1 MERKLDNK
9 MKRELSYVATL
20 NDRNIS
26 LVSIRKQQ
34 AACDVPELLII
45 GEKSKTAS
53 PVKASSNLQ
62 KEEKLLQSYSMGMT
76 EVNTVERQALSNID
90 STSGC
95 ELKPTM
101 KHNFAF
107 DNMGYEES
115 SEAMPST
122 PSQEHTV
129 VVNIVGMTCQ
139 SCVQSIEGRIS
150 KVKGILRIKVSLEQN
165 NAVIRYLQ
173 LEINPEQICQ
183 EILDMGFDAS
193 IAEEKLT
200 TAAADSP
207 SLKEA
212 VVKLRVEGMT
222 CQSCVTNI
230 EGKIRKLHGVAK
242 IKVSLDN
249 KEAIIAYHPYII
261 QPDDLK
267 RHISDL
273 GYECTVKSKSAP
285 LKLGAIDLQR
295 LQNANP
301 RETPASLKSDGLDP
315 LATEMGS
322 TATVT
327 IQIEGMRCK
336 SCVRNIEGN
345 TSDLPG
351 IKSIKVSLE
360 QKCAVVQYSPDLIT
374 LSALQQAIES
384 LPPGNFK
391 VSLLNGSEVHEA
403 ASPSGAFT
411 YNVIRQPPKGTTQSA
426 VIKISGMTCNS
437 CVQSI
442 EGAISQRQGVQRVA
456 VSLAGSTGTIHY
468 DPAVT
473 SGEELRAAIEDMGF
487 DASVL
492 TDTATEEHRC
502 QPDASKAAVQPRA
515 PEPPRQGDASD
526 ALPDNPHPGGS
537 NQLSGA
543 TEEKC
548 VLQITGMTCAS
559 CVSTI
564 ERNLQKEDGIVS
576 VLVALMAGK
585 AEIKYKPEL
594 VQPLEIA
601 QLIQNLGFEVTIM
614 ENKAE
619 TEGQVE
625 LLITGMTCASCVH
638 NIESKLMRTNGVLSA
653 SVALATS
660 KAHVQFDPEI
670 IGPRDI
676 IKVIKEIGFHASV
689 AKRAPNAHNLD
700 HKKEIQQWR
709 KSFLYSLAFGIPV
722 VVIMIYMQIPSGE
735 DHGSKVLEQNLIPGL
750 SILNLLFFIL
760 CTFVQF
766 LGGWYFYVQ
775 AYKSLRHKTAN
786 MDVLIVLATT
796 IAYLYS
802 CVILI
807 VAIIE
812 KAEKSPVTFFDTPP
826 MLFVFIAL
834 GRWLEHIAK
843 GKTSEAL
850 AKLMSLQ
857 ATEATVVT
865 LGPGHSIVKE
875 EQVPVELVQRGDI
888 IKVVPGGKFPVDGKV
903 IEGSS
908 MADESLITGEPMPV
922 IKKPGS
928 TVIAGSINAY
938 GSLLVNATHVGSD
951 TTLAQIVK
959 LVEEAQMSKAPI
971 QQLADKFSGYFVPFI
986 IIVSTVTLIV
996 WITIGFVNF
1005 DIIKKYFPNQTKNIS
1020 KAEIILRFAFQTSIT
1035 VLSIA
1040 CPCSLGLATPT
1051 AVMVGTGVAAQ
1062 NGILIK
1068 GGKPLEMAHQI
1079 KTVMFDKTG
1088 TITCGVP
1095 KVMRVLLMGDTAVLP
1110 LKKVLAVVGT
1120 AEASSEHPLGM
1131 AVTKYC
1137 KEELGTESLGY
1148 CTDFQ
1153 AVPGCGISC
1162 KVGGVEAVLGRAED
1176 GPNKL
1181 DANRTGDSSAPLGD
1195 NAVIMLLESQGP
1207 SASQKYS
1214 VLIGN
1219 REWMRRNGLNITND
1233 VNDAMT
1239 NHEMKGQTAILVAI
1253 DGVLCGMIAIADIV
1267 KQEAALA
1274 VHTLQSMG
1282 IDVVLLTGDNRKTAK
1297 AIATQVGIKKVFAEV
1312 LPSHKVAKVQELQNG
1327 KKKVAMVGD
1336 GVNDSPALARAD
1348 VGIAIGTGTDVAIEA
1363 ADVVLIRNDLLD
1375 VVASIHLSKRTVR
1388 RIRINLILALIYNM
1402 LGIPIAA
1409 GVFMPVG
1416 LVLQPWMGS
1425 AAMAASSVSVLLS
1438 SLQLKCYKKP
1448 DTESYEAQAQGRM
1461 KPLTP
1466 SQISVH
1472 IGMDDRR
1479 RDSSK
1484 PSPWDQ
1490 TSQVSLSSLA
1500 SNRLLRRNGFIEEE
1514 GSKWSLLINGADEEQ
1529 YI

>member
-1 MERKLDNK
+1 
-9 MKRELSYVATL
+9 
-20 NDRNIS
+20 
-26 LVSIRKQQ
+26 
-34 AACDVPELLII
+34 
-45 GEKSKTAS
+45 
-53 PVKASSNLQ
+53 
-62 KEEKLLQSYSMGMT
+62 
-76 EVNTVERQALSNID
+76 
-90 STSGC
+90 
-95 ELKPTM
+95 
-101 KHNFAF
+101 
-107 DNMGYEES
+107 
-115 SEAMPST
+115 
-122 PSQEHTV
+122 
-129 VVNIVGMTCQ
+129 
-139 SCVQSIEGRIS
+139 
-150 KVKGILRIKVSLEQN
+150 KGIVSIKVSLEQN
-165 NAVIRYLQ
+165 NAVIKYL
-173 LEINPEQICQ
+173 LSEISPEQICQ
-183 EILDMGFDAS
+183 EIQDMGFDAN
-193 IAEEKLT
+193 IAEERLT
-200 TAAADSP
+200 TATINLSC
-207 SLKEA
+207 LREA

-230 EGKIRKLHGVAK
+230 EGKIRKLHGVVK
-242 IKVSLDN
+242 IKVSLGN
-249 KEAIIAYHPYII
+249 QEAIIAYYPYII

-267 RHISDL
+267 SHISNL
-273 GYECTVKSKSAP
+273 GYDCTIKSKSTP
-285 LKLGAIDLQR
+285 LKLGVLDLGC
-295 LQNANP
+295 LQNENP
-301 RETPASLKSDGLDP
+301 KEKPASLKSDGADP
-315 LATEMGS
+315 PVTEMSG
-322 TATVT
+322 AAVVAVR
-327 IQIEGMRCK
+327 IEGMHCK

-345 TSDLPG
+345 ISDLPG
-351 IKSIKVSLE
+351 VQRIKVSLE
-360 QKCAVVQYSPDLIT
+360 HKRAVVEYSPNSIT

-391 VSLLNGSEVHEA
+391 VCLLNGSEVNKG
-403 ASPSGAFT
+403 ASPSRTLLCDLFREPLQDMTCMA
-411 YNVIRQPPKGTTQSA
+411 VIR
-426 VIKISGMTCNS
+426 IDGMTCNS

-442 EGAISQRQGVQRVA
+442 EGTISQRQGVQRIA
-456 VSLAGSTGTIHY
+456 VSLADRTGTIHY

-473 SGEELRAAIEDMGF
+473 NGEELRAAIEDMGF

-492 TDTATEEHRC
+492 T
-502 QPDASKAAVQPRA
+502 
-515 PEPPRQGDASD
+515 EPPRQGCASD
-526 ALPDNPHPGGS
+526 ALPDSPHLDGP
-537 NQLSGA
+537 NQPSEA
-543 TEEKC
+543 TAEKC
-548 VLQITGMTCAS
+548 FLQITGMTCAS
-559 CVSTI
+559 CVSAI
-564 ERNLQKEDGIVS
+564 ERHLQKEDGIVS

-585 AEIKYKPEL
+585 AEIKYKPEFI
-594 VQPLEIA
+594 QPLEIA
-601 QLIQNLGFEVTIM
+601 QLIQNLGFEANVI
-614 ENKAE
+614 EDHAE
-619 TEGQVE
+619 REGNVE

-638 NIESKLMRTNGVLSA
+638 NIESKLMRTNGIFYA
-653 SVALATS
+653 SVALATC
-660 KAHVQFDPEI
+660 KAHIQFDPEI
-670 IGPRDI
+670 TGPRDI
-676 IKVIKEIGFHASV
+676 IKIIEEIGFHASV
-689 AKRAPNAHNLD
+689 ARRVPNAHNLD

-709 KSFLYSLAFGIPV
+709 KSFLCSLLFGIPV
-722 VVIMIYMQIPSGE
+722 LILMIYMLIPNGE
-735 DHGSKVLEQNLIPGL
+735 HHGSMVLEQNLIPGL
-750 SILNLLFFIL
+750 SILNLLFFVL

-775 AYKSLRHKTAN
+775 AYKSLKHKTAN
-786 MDVLIVLATT
+786 MDVLIVLATS
-796 IAYLYS
+796 IAYVYS
-802 CVILI
+802 CVILM

-843 GKTSEAL
+843 SKTSEAL
-850 AKLMSLQ
+850 AKLISLQ

-865 LGPGHSIVKE
+865 LGPDHSIVRE
-875 EQVPVELVQRGDI
+875 EQIAVELVQRGDI
-888 IKVVPGGKFPVDGKV
+888 VKVVPGGKFPVDGKV

-908 MADESLITGEPMPV
+908 MADESLITGEAMPV
-922 IKKPGS
+922 TKKPGS
-928 TVIAGSINAY
+928 TVIAGSINAH
-938 GSLLVNATHVGSD
+938 GSVLVNATHVGND

-986 IIVSTVTLIV
+986 IIISTATLIV

-1005 DIIKKYFPNQTKNIS
+1005 GVIQKYFPNQNKHVS
-1020 KAEIILRFAFQTSIT
+1020 KAELILRFAFQTSIT

-1068 GGKPLEMAHQI
+1068 GGKPLEMAHKI

-1095 KVMRVLLMGDTAVLP
+1095 KVMRVLLLGDTAVLS

-1120 AEASSEHPLGM
+1120 AEASSEHPLGV

-1162 KVGGVEAVLGRAED
+1162 KVGGVEAVLGTDEED
-1176 GPNKL
+1176 LDEL
-1181 DANRTGDSSAPLGD
+1181 DANRSGDSSAPLGD
-1195 NAVIMLLESQGP
+1195 NALVTLSELHGP
-1207 SASQKYS
+1207 SASHTYL

-1219 REWMRRNGLNITND
+1219 REWMRRNGLHIAND

-1239 NHEMKGQTAILVAI
+1239 DHETKGQTAILVAI
-1253 DGVLCGMIAIADIV
+1253 DGVLCGMIAIADTV

-1274 VHTLQSMG
+1274 VHTLKNMG
-1282 IDVVLLTGDNRKTAK
+1282 IDVVLITGDNRKTAK

-1327 KKKVAMVGD
+1327 RRKVAMVGD

-1388 RIRINLILALIYNM
+1388 RIRINLILALIYNL

-1425 AAMAASSVSVLLS
+1425 AAMAASSVSVVLS
-1438 SLQLKCYKKP
+1438 SLQLKWQKP
-1448 DTESYEAQAQGRM
+1448 DTESYEAQAQGHM

-1479 RDSSK
+1479 RDSSR
-1484 PSPWDQ
+1484 SAPWDQ
-1490 TSQVSLSSLA
+1490 ISQVSLSSLT
-1500 SNRLLRRNGFIEEE
+1500 SDKLPRRNGFVEEE
-1514 GSKWSLLINGADEEQ
+1514 EDKWSLLM
-1529 YI
+1529 

>member
-9 MKRELSYVATL
+9 MKRDLSFLATL
-20 NDRNIS
+20 NNKNIT

-34 AACDVPELLII
+34 AAHDVPELLII
-45 GEKSKTAS
+45 GEETKTGS
-53 PVKASSNLQ
+53 LVKASSNLQ
-62 KEEKLLQSYSMGMT
+62 KEEKLSQSYSMGMP
-76 EVNTVERQALSNID
+76 EVNTVERQALSNTD
-90 STSGC
+90 SPPDC
-95 ELKPTM
+95 ELEPTM

-115 SEAMPST
+115 FETMPSAS
-122 PSQEHTV
+122 SQEHTV
-129 VVNIVGMTCQ
+129 TVNIVGMTCQ
-139 SCVQSIEGRIS
+139 SCVQSIQGQIS
-150 KVKGILRIKVSLEQN
+150 KVKGIVNIKVSLEQN
-165 NAVIRYLQ
+165 NAVVKYLQ
-173 LEINPEQICQ
+173 SEISPEQICQ
-183 EILDMGFDAS
+183 EIQDMGFDTN
-193 IAEEKLT
+193 IAEERLT
-200 TAAADSP
+200 TATVNLSC
-207 SLKEA
+207 SREA

-222 CQSCVTNI
+222 CQSCVTHI
-230 EGKIRKLHGVAK
+230 EGKIRKLHGVAR
-242 IKVSLDN
+242 IKVSLGN
-249 KEAIIAYHPYII
+249 QEAIIAYYPYII

-267 RHISDL
+267 SHISNL
-273 GYECTVKSKSAP
+273 GYKCTIKSKSAP
-285 LKLGAIDLQR
+285 LKLGVLDLER
-295 LQNANP
+295 LQHANP
-301 RETPASLKSDGLDP
+301 KETPASLKSDGVNSLVVK
-315 LATEMGS
+315 MSS
-322 TATVT
+322 TATVAV
-327 IQIEGMRCK
+327 QIEGMHCK

-345 TSDLPG
+345 ISDLPG
-351 IKSIKVSLE
+351 IQSIKVSLE
-360 QKCAVVQYSPDLIT
+360 HKRAVVQYSPNLIT

-391 VSLLNGSEVHEA
+391 VCLLDGSEA
-403 ASPSGAFT
+403 NKGASPSPALLCDLFREPLQGMT
-411 YNVIRQPPKGTTQSA
+411 CTA
-426 VIKISGMTCNS
+426 VVRIDGMTCNS

-442 EGAISQRQGVQRVA
+442 EGTISQRKGVQHIA
-456 VSLAGSTGTIHY
+456 VSLAGRTGTIHY

-473 SGEELRAAIEDMGF
+473 DGEELKAAIEDMGF

-492 TDTATEEHRC
+492 TDTAAGGRRH
-502 QPDASKAAVQPRA
+502 QPDASNAAVQPPA
-515 PEPPRQGDASD
+515 PEPPPQGCASD
-526 ALPDNPHPGGS
+526 ALLDSPHLDGP
-537 NQLSGA
+537 NQPSGA
-543 TEEKC
+543 TAEKC
-548 VLQITGMTCAS
+548 FLQITGMTCAS

-594 VQPLEIA
+594 IQPLEIA
-601 QLIQNLGFEVTIM
+601 QLIQNLGFEATVI
-614 ENKAE
+614 EDHAE
-619 TEGQVE
+619 TEGNVE

-638 NIESKLMRTNGVLSA
+638 SIESKLMRTNGIFYA
-653 SVALATS
+653 SVALATC
-660 KAHVQFDPEI
+660 KAHIQFDPEI
-670 IGPRDI
+670 TGPRDI
-676 IKVIKEIGFHASV
+676 IKIIEEIGFHASV
-689 AKRAPNAHNLD
+689 ARRVPNAHNLD

-709 KSFLYSLAFGIPV
+709 KSFLCSLLFGIPV
-722 VVIMIYMQIPSGE
+722 LILMIYMLIPDGE
-735 DHGSKVLEQNLIPGL
+735 HHGSMVLERNLIPGL
-750 SILNLLFFIL
+750 SILNLLFFVL

-775 AYKSLRHKTAN
+775 AYKSLKHKTAN

-796 IAYLYS
+796 IAYVYS
-802 CVILI
+802 CVILM

-843 GKTSEAL
+843 SKTSEAL
-850 AKLMSLQ
+850 AKLISLQ

-865 LGPGHSIVKE
+865 LGPDHSIVRE
-875 EQVPVELVQRGDI
+875 EQVAVELVQRGDI
-888 IKVVPGGKFPVDGKV
+888 VKVVPGGKFPVDGKV

-908 MADESLITGEPMPV
+908 MADESLITGEAMPV
-922 IKKPGS
+922 TKKPGS
-928 TVIAGSINAY
+928 TVIAGSINAH
-938 GSLLVNATHVGSD
+938 GSVLVNATHVGND

-986 IIVSTVTLIV
+986 IIISTVTLIA
-996 WITIGFVNF
+996 WITIGFINF
-1005 DIIKKYFPNQTKNIS
+1005 DIIQKYFPNQNKHVS
-1020 KAEIILRFAFQTSIT
+1020 KTELILRFAFQTSIT

-1068 GGKPLEMAHQI
+1068 GGKPLEMAH
-1079 KTVMFDKTG
+1079 K
-1088 TITCGVP
+1088 
-1095 KVMRVLLMGDTAVLP
+1095 
-1110 LKKVLAVVGT
+1110 
-1120 AEASSEHPLGM
+1120 
-1131 AVTKYC
+1131 
-1137 KEELGTESLGY
+1137 ELGTQSLGY

-1162 KVGGVEAVLGRAED
+1162 KVGGVEAVLGTAEED
-1176 GPNKL
+1176 LNKL
-1181 DANRTGDSSAPLGD
+1181 DANRSRDSNAALGD
-1195 NAVIMLLESQGP
+1195 NELIPLSESHGP
-1207 SASQKYS
+1207 SASHTYS

-1219 REWMRRNGLNITND
+1219 REWMRRNGLHIAND

-1239 NHEMKGQTAILVAI
+1239 DHETKGQTAILVAI
-1253 DGVLCGMIAIADIV
+1253 DGILCGMIAVADTV

-1274 VHTLQSMG
+1274 VHTLKNMG
-1282 IDVVLLTGDNRKTAK
+1282 IDVVLITGDNRKTAK

-1327 KKKVAMVGD
+1327 RRKVAMVGD

-1388 RIRINLILALIYNM
+1388 RIRINLILALIYNL

-1425 AAMAASSVSVLLS
+1425 AAMAASSVSVVLS

-1448 DTESYEAQAQGRM
+1448 GTESYEAQAQGRM

-1479 RDSSK
+1479 RDSSR
-1484 PSPWDQ
+1484 PAPWDQ
-1490 TSQVSLSSLA
+1490 ISQVSLSSLT
-1500 SNRLLRRNGFIEEE
+1500 SDKLPRRNGFVEEE
-1514 GSKWSLLINGADEEQ
+1514 GDKWSLLMNGEDEEQ

>member
-1 MERKLDNK
+1 
-9 MKRELSYVATL
+9 
-20 NDRNIS
+20 
-26 LVSIRKQQ
+26 
-34 AACDVPELLII
+34 
-45 GEKSKTAS
+45 
-53 PVKASSNLQ
+53 
-62 KEEKLLQSYSMGMT
+62 
-76 EVNTVERQALSNID
+76 
-90 STSGC
+90 
-95 ELKPTM
+95 
-101 KHNFAF
+101 
-107 DNMGYEES
+107 
-115 SEAMPST
+115 
-122 PSQEHTV
+122 
-129 VVNIVGMTCQ
+129 
-139 SCVQSIEGRIS
+139 
-150 KVKGILRIKVSLEQN
+150 KGIVSIKVSLEQN
-165 NAVIRYLQ
+165 NAVIKYLQ
-173 LEINPEQICQ
+173 SEISPEQICQ
-183 EILDMGFDAS
+183 EIQDMGFDAN
-193 IAEEKLT
+193 IAEERLT
-200 TAAADSP
+200 TATVNLSC
-207 SLKEA
+207 LREA

-242 IKVSLDN
+242 IKVSLGN
-249 KEAIIAYHPYII
+249 QEAIIAYYPYII

-267 RHISDL
+267 SHINNL
-273 GYECTVKSKSAP
+273 GYECTIKSKSAP
-285 LKLGAIDLQR
+285 LKLDVLDLGR

-301 RETPASLKSDGLDP
+301 KETPASLESDGVDSLV
-315 LATEMGS
+315 TKRSG
-322 TATVT
+322 TTTVT
-327 IQIEGMRCK
+327 VRIEGMHCK

-345 TSDLPG
+345 IADLAG
-351 IKSIKVSLE
+351 IQSIKVSLE
-360 QKCAVVQYSPDLIT
+360 HKRAVVQYSPNLIT
-374 LSALQQAIES
+374 LSTLQQAIES
-384 LPPGNFK
+384 LPPGTFK
-391 VSLLNGSEVHEA
+391 VSLPSGSEVNNG
-403 ASPSGAFT
+403 ASPSPALLCDLFREPLQDT
-411 YNVIRQPPKGTTQSA
+411 TSTAVIR
-426 VIKISGMTCNS
+426 IDGMTCNS

-442 EGAISQRQGVQRVA
+442 EGTISQRQGVQCIA
-456 VSLAGSTGTIHY
+456 VSLTDRTGTIHY

-473 SGEELRAAIEDMGF
+473 NGEELRAAIEDMGF

-492 TDTATEEHRC
+492 T
-502 QPDASKAAVQPRA
+502 
-515 PEPPRQGDASD
+515 EPPRQGCASD
-526 ALPDNPHPGGS
+526 ALPDSPHLDGP
-537 NQLSGA
+537 NQPSGVA
-543 TEEKC
+543 AEKC
-548 VLQITGMTCAS
+548 FLQITGMTCAS

-564 ERNLQKEDGIVS
+564 ERNLQKEDGIIS

-585 AEIKYKPEL
+585 AEIKYKPESI
-594 VQPLEIA
+594 QPLEIA
-601 QLIQNLGFEVTIM
+601 QLIHNLGFEATII
-614 ENKAE
+614 EDHAE
-619 TEGQVE
+619 TEGNVE

-638 NIESKLMRTNGVLSA
+638 NIESKLMRTNGIFYA
-653 SVALATS
+653 SVALATC
-660 KAHVQFDPEI
+660 KAHIQFDPEI
-670 IGPRDI
+670 TGPRDI
-676 IKVIKEIGFHASV
+676 IKTIEEIGFHASV
-689 AKRAPNAHNLD
+689 AKRVPNAHNLD
-700 HKKEIQQWR
+700 HKREIQQWR
-709 KSFLYSLAFGIPV
+709 KSFLCSLLFGIPV
-722 VVIMIYMQIPSGE
+722 LILMIYMLIPDGE
-735 DHGSKVLEQNLIPGL
+735 HHGSMVLEQNLIPGL
-750 SILNLLFFIL
+750 SILNLLFFVL

-775 AYKSLRHKTAN
+775 AYKSLKHKTAN

-796 IAYLYS
+796 IAYVYS
-802 CVILI
+802 CVILM

-843 GKTSEAL
+843 SKTSEAL
-850 AKLMSLQ
+850 AKLISLQ

-865 LGPGHSIVKE
+865 LGPDHSIIRE
-875 EQVPVELVQRGDI
+875 EQVAVELVQRGDI
-888 IKVVPGGKFPVDGKV
+888 VKVVPGGKFPVDGKV

-908 MADESLITGEPMPV
+908 MADESLITGEAMPV
-922 IKKPGS
+922 TKKPGS
-928 TVIAGSINAY
+928 TVIAGSINAH
-938 GSLLVNATHVGSD
+938 GSVLVNATHVGND

-986 IIVSTVTLIV
+986 IIISTVTLIV
-996 WITIGFVNF
+996 WITIGFINF
-1005 DIIKKYFPNQTKNIS
+1005 DVIQKYFPNQNKHIS
-1020 KAEIILRFAFQTSIT
+1020 KAELILRFAFQTSIT

-1068 GGKPLEMAHQI
+1068 GGKPLEMAHKI

-1095 KVMRVLLMGDTAVLP
+1095 KVMRVLLLGDTAVLP
-1110 LKKVLAVVGT
+1110 LKKVLVVVGT
-1120 AEASSEHPLGM
+1120 AEASSEHPLGV

-1137 KEELGTESLGY
+1137 KEELGTQSLGY
-1148 CTDFQ
+1148 CTNFQ

-1162 KVGGVEAVLGRAED
+1162 KVGGVEAVLGMAEE
-1176 GPNKL
+1176 GLNKL
-1181 DANRTGDSSAPLGD
+1181 DTNRSRDSSAPLGD
-1195 NAVIMLLESQGP
+1195 NALITLSEPHGS
-1207 SASQKYS
+1207 SASHTYS

-1219 REWMRRNGLNITND
+1219 REWMRRNGLHIAND

-1239 NHEMKGQTAILVAI
+1239 DHETKGQTAILVAI
-1253 DGVLCGMIAIADIV
+1253 DGVLCGMIAIADTV

-1274 VHTLQSMG
+1274 VHTLKNMG
-1282 IDVVLLTGDNRKTAK
+1282 IDVVLITGDNRKTAK

-1327 KKKVAMVGD
+1327 RRKVAMVGD

-1388 RIRINLILALIYNM
+1388 RIRINLILALIYNL

-1425 AAMAASSVSVLLS
+1425 AAMAASSVSVVLS
-1438 SLQLKCYKKP
+1438 SLQLKWQVKP

-1479 RDSSK
+1479 RDSSR
-1484 PSPWDQ
+1484 PAPWDQ
-1490 TSQVSLSSLA
+1490 ISQVSLSSLT
-1500 SNRLLRRNGFIEEE
+1500 SDKLPRRNGFAEEE
-1514 GSKWSLLINGADEEQ
+1514 GDKWSLLM
-1529 YI
+1529 

>member
-1 MERKLDNK
+1 
-9 MKRELSYVATL
+9 
-20 NDRNIS
+20 
-26 LVSIRKQQ
+26 
-34 AACDVPELLII
+34 
-45 GEKSKTAS
+45 
-53 PVKASSNLQ
+53 
-62 KEEKLLQSYSMGMT
+62 
-76 EVNTVERQALSNID
+76 
-90 STSGC
+90 
-95 ELKPTM
+95 M

-115 SEAMPST
+115 FETVPSAS
-122 PSQEHTV
+122 SQEHTV
-129 VVNIVGMTCQ
+129 AVNIVGMTCQ
-139 SCVQSIEGRIS
+139 SCVQSIQGRIS
-150 KVKGILRIKVSLEQN
+150 KVKGIESIRVSLEQN
-165 NAVIRYLQ
+165 NAVIKYLQ
-173 LEINPEQICQ
+173 SEISPEQICQ
-183 EILDMGFDAS
+183 EIQDMGFDAS
-193 IAEEKLT
+193 IVEERLT
-200 TAAADSP
+200 TPTINLS
-207 SLKEA
+207 SLREA

-230 EGKIRKLHGVAK
+230 EGNIRKLHGVAK

-249 KEAIIAYHPYII
+249 QEAIVAYYPYII

-267 RHISDL
+267 SHISNL
-273 GYECTVKSKSAP
+273 GYNCTVKSKSAP
-285 LKLGAIDLQR
+285 MKLGVLDLGL

-301 RETPASLKSDGLDP
+301 KETPAGLKSDGVDP
-315 LATEMGS
+315 LVAKTSG
-322 TATVT
+322 TATVAVR
-327 IQIEGMRCK
+327 IEGMHCK

-345 TSDLPG
+345 ISDLPG
-351 IKSIKVSLE
+351 IQSIKVSLE
-360 QKCAVVQYSPDLIT
+360 HKRAVVEYSPNLIT

-391 VSLLNGSEVHEA
+391 VCLLNGSEVNKG
-403 ASPSGAFT
+403 ASPPPALLRDHFRENLQDT
-411 YNVIRQPPKGTTQSA
+411 TCTAVIR
-426 VIKISGMTCNS
+426 IDGMTCGS

-442 EGAISQRQGVQRVA
+442 EGTMSQRQGVQRIA
-456 VSLAGSTGTIHY
+456 VSLSDGTGTIHY

-473 SGEELRAAIEDMGF
+473 NGEELRAAIEDMGF

-492 TDTATEEHRC
+492 T
-502 QPDASKAAVQPRA
+502 
-515 PEPPRQGDASD
+515 EPPPQGCASD
-526 ALPDNPHPGGS
+526 ALPDSPHLDGP
-537 NQLSGA
+537 NQLSGM
-543 TEEKC
+543 TTEKC
-548 VLQITGMTCAS
+548 FLQITGMTCAS

-585 AEIKYKPEL
+585 AEIKYKPEFI
-594 VQPLEIA
+594 QPLEIA
-601 QLIQNLGFEVTIM
+601 QLIQNLGFEATVI
-614 ENKAE
+614 EDHAE
-619 TEGQVE
+619 TEGNVE

-638 NIESKLMRTNGVLSA
+638 NIESELMRTSGIFYA
-653 SVALATS
+653 SVALATC
-660 KAHVQFDPEI
+660 KAHIQFDPEI

-676 IKVIKEIGFHASV
+676 IKIIEEIGFHASV
-689 AKRAPNAHNLD
+689 ARRVPNAHNLD

-709 KSFLYSLAFGIPV
+709 KSFLCSLLFGIPV
-722 VVIMIYMQIPSGE
+722 LILMIYMLIPVGE
-735 DHGSKVLEQNLIPGL
+735 HHGSMVLEQNIIPGL
-750 SILNLLFFIL
+750 SILNLLFFVL

-775 AYKSLRHKTAN
+775 AYKSLKHKMAN

-796 IAYLYS
+796 IAYVYS
-802 CVILI
+802 CVILM

-843 GKTSEAL
+843 SKTSEAL
-850 AKLMSLQ
+850 AKLISLQ

-865 LGPGHSIVKE
+865 LGPDHSIVRE
-875 EQVPVELVQRGDI
+875 EQIAVELVQRGDI
-888 IKVVPGGKFPVDGKV
+888 VKVVPGGKFPVDGKV

-908 MADESLITGEPMPV
+908 MADESLITGEAMPV
-922 IKKPGS
+922 TKKPGS
-928 TVIAGSINAY
+928 TVIAGSINAH
-938 GSLLVNATHVGSD
+938 GSVLVNATHVGND

-986 IIVSTVTLIV
+986 IIISTVTLIV
-996 WITIGFVNF
+996 WITIGFINF
-1005 DIIKKYFPNQTKNIS
+1005 DVIQKYFPNQNKHVS
-1020 KAEIILRFAFQTSIT
+1020 KAELILRFAFQTSIT

-1068 GGKPLEMAHQI
+1068 GGKPLEMAHKI

-1095 KVMRVLLMGDTAVLP
+1095 KVMRVLLLGDTAVLS

-1120 AEASSEHPLGM
+1120 AEASSEHPLGV

-1137 KEELGTESLGY
+1137 KEELGTQSLGF

-1162 KVGGVEAVLGRAED
+1162 KVGGVEAALGTAKEGVD
-1176 GPNKL
+1176 NL
-1181 DANRTGDSSAPLGD
+1181 DANRNGGSSVPLGD
-1195 NAVIMLLESQGP
+1195 NALITLSESN
-1207 SASQKYS
+1207 ASHTYS

-1219 REWMRRNGLNITND
+1219 REWMRRNGLHIAND

-1239 NHEMKGQTAILVAI
+1239 DHETKGQTAILVAI
-1253 DGVLCGMIAIADIV
+1253 DGVLCAMIAIADTV

-1274 VHTLQSMG
+1274 VHTLKDMG
-1282 IDVVLLTGDNRKTAK
+1282 IDVVLITGDNRKTAK

-1327 KKKVAMVGD
+1327 RRKVAMVGD

-1388 RIRINLILALIYNM
+1388 RIRINLILALIYNL

-1425 AAMAASSVSVLLS
+1425 AAMAASSVSVVLS

-1448 DTESYEAQAQGRM
+1448 DMESYEAQAQGHM
-1461 KPLTP
+1461 KPLSP

-1479 RDSSK
+1479 RDSSR
-1484 PSPWDQ
+1484 PAPWDQ
-1490 TSQVSLSSLA
+1490 ISQVSLSSL
-1500 SNRLLRRNGFIEEE
+1500 SSDKLPRRNGFVEEE
-1514 GSKWSLLINGADEEQ
+1514 GDKWSLLMNGGDEEQ

>member
-1 MERKLDNK
+1 
-9 MKRELSYVATL
+9 
-20 NDRNIS
+20 
-26 LVSIRKQQ
+26 
-34 AACDVPELLII
+34 
-45 GEKSKTAS
+45 
-53 PVKASSNLQ
+53 
-62 KEEKLLQSYSMGMT
+62 
-76 EVNTVERQALSNID
+76 
-90 STSGC
+90 
-95 ELKPTM
+95 M
-101 KHNFAF
+101 KHSFAF

-115 SEAMPST
+115 FETVPS
-122 PSQEHTV
+122 PSSQEHTV
-129 VVNIVGMTCQ
+129 AVNIVGMTCQ

-150 KVKGILRIKVSLEQN
+150 KVKGIVSIKVSLEQN
-165 NAVIRYLQ
+165 NAVIKYLQ
-173 LEINPEQICQ
+173 TEINPEQICQ
-183 EILDMGFDAS
+183 EIQDMGFDAN
-193 IAEEKLT
+193 IAEERLT
-200 TAAADSP
+200 TAAVNLSC
-207 SLKEA
+207 LREA

-242 IKVSLDN
+242 IKVSLGN
-249 KEAIIAYHPYII
+249 QEAIIAYYPYII

-267 RHISDL
+267 SHISNL
-273 GYECTVKSKSAP
+273 GYDCTIKSKSTP
-285 LKLGAIDLQR
+285 LKLGVLDLER

-301 RETPASLKSDGLDP
+301 RETPASLESDRVDP
-315 LATEMGS
+315 MVTEMSS
-322 TATVT
+322 TATMAVR
-327 IQIEGMRCK
+327 IEGMHCK

-345 TSDLPG
+345 ISDLPG
-351 IKSIKVSLE
+351 IQSIKVSLE
-360 QKCAVVQYSPDLIT
+360 HKCAVVQYSPNLIT
-374 LSALQQAIES
+374 LSALQQAIEA

-391 VSLLNGSEVHEA
+391 VCLLNGSEA
-403 ASPSGAFT
+403 NKGTSPLPALLYDLFREPLQNMICT
-411 YNVIRQPPKGTTQSA
+411 AVIR
-426 VIKISGMTCNS
+426 IDGMTCNS
-437 CVQSI
+437 CVRSI
-442 EGAISQRQGVQRVA
+442 EGAISQRQGVQRIA
-456 VSLAGSTGTIHY
+456 VSLAGRTGTIHY
-468 DPAVT
+468 DPVIT
-473 SGEELRAAIEDMGF
+473 NGEELRAAIEEMGF

-492 TDTATEEHRC
+492 TGNSFFSSVGSPPHQDC
-502 QPDASKAAVQPRA
+502 AS
-515 PEPPRQGDASD
+515 G
-526 ALPDNPHPGGS
+526 ALPDSPHLDGPNEHS
-537 NQLSGA
+537 RVTA
-543 TEEKC
+543 EKC
-548 VLQITGMTCAS
+548 FLQITGMTCAS

-585 AEIKYKPEL
+585 AEIKYKPEFI
-594 VQPLEIA
+594 QPLEIA
-601 QLIQNLGFEVTIM
+601 QLIQNLGFEATVI
-614 ENKAE
+614 EDHAE
-619 TEGQVE
+619 TEGNVE

-638 NIESKLMRTNGVLSA
+638 NIESKLMRTNGIFYA
-653 SVALATS
+653 SVALATC
-660 KAHVQFDPEI
+660 KAHIQFDPEI
-670 IGPRDI
+670 TGPRDI
-676 IKVIKEIGFHASV
+676 IKIIEEIGFHASV
-689 AKRAPNAHNLD
+689 AKRVPNAHNLD
-700 HKKEIQQWR
+700 HKKEIQWR
-709 KSFLYSLAFGIPV
+709 KSFLCSLLFGIPV
-722 VVIMIYMQIPSGE
+722 LILMIYMLIPDGE
-735 DHGSKVLEQNLIPGL
+735 HHGSTVLEQNLIPGL
-750 SILNLLFFIL
+750 SILNLLFFVL

-775 AYKSLRHKTAN
+775 AYKSLKHKTAN
-786 MDVLIVLATT
+786 MDVLIVLATS
-796 IAYLYS
+796 IAYVYS
-802 CVILI
+802 CVILM

-843 GKTSEAL
+843 SKTSEAL
-850 AKLMSLQ
+850 AKLISLQ

-865 LGPGHSIVKE
+865 LGPDHSIIRE
-875 EQVPVELVQRGDI
+875 EQVAVELVQRGDI
-888 IKVVPGGKFPVDGKV
+888 VKVVPGGKFPVDGKV

-908 MADESLITGEPMPV
+908 MADESLITGEAMPV
-922 IKKPGS
+922 TKKPGS
-928 TVIAGSINAY
+928 TVIAGSINAH
-938 GSLLVNATHVGSD
+938 GSVLVNATHVGND

-986 IIVSTVTLIV
+986 IIISTVTLIV
-996 WITIGFVNF
+996 WITIGFINF
-1005 DIIKKYFPNQTKNIS
+1005 DVIQKYFP
-1020 KAEIILRFAFQTSIT
+1020 
-1035 VLSIA
+1035 
-1040 CPCSLGLATPT
+1040 
-1051 AVMVGTGVAAQ
+1051 
-1062 NGILIK
+1062 
-1068 GGKPLEMAHQI
+1068 I

-1095 KVMRVLLMGDTAVLP
+1095 KVMRVLLLGDTAVLS

-1120 AEASSEHPLGM
+1120 AEASSEHPLGV

-1162 KVGGVEAVLGRAED
+1162 KVGGVEAVLDMAEE
-1176 GPNKL
+1176 G
-1181 DANRTGDSSAPLGD
+1181 SSA
-1195 NAVIMLLESQGP
+1195 SHT
-1207 SASQKYS
+1207 YS

-1219 REWMRRNGLNITND
+1219 REWMRRNGLHIAND

-1239 NHEMKGQTAILVAI
+1239 DHETKGQTAILVAI
-1253 DGVLCGMIAIADIV
+1253 DGVLCGMIAIADTV

-1274 VHTLQSMG
+1274 VHTLKNMG
-1282 IDVVLLTGDNRKTAK
+1282 IDVVLITGDNRKTAK

-1327 KKKVAMVGD
+1327 RKKVAMVGD

-1363 ADVVLIRNDLLD
+1363 ADVVLIQNDLLD

-1388 RIRINLILALIYNM
+1388 RIRINLILALIYNL

-1425 AAMAASSVSVLLS
+1425 AAMAASSVSVVLS

-1479 RDSSK
+1479 RDSSR
-1484 PSPWDQ
+1484 SAPWDQ
-1490 TSQVSLSSLA
+1490 ISQVSLSSLT
-1500 SNRLLRRNGFIEEE
+1500 SDKLPRHNGFVEEE
-1514 GSKWSLLINGADEEQ
+1514 GDKWSLLMNGGDEEQ